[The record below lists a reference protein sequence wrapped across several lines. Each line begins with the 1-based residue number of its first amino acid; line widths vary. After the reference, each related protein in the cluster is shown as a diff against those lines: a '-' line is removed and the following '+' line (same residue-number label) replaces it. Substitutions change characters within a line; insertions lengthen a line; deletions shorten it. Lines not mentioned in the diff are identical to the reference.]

1 MSSKS
6 HSLNLY
12 DLETS
17 SEKFEID
24 VTSAK
29 VDIKTGGSQSVVF
42 NMPMKLVDAVGG
54 DIDSVSSKLHDIVST
69 AASNATTAS
78 TASALVQSNLSSYQ
92 ISNDASLAVVSQT
105 VTTNKAITDAS
116 ASSDAAARVQ
126 LQNDV
131 ETLITAEESSRIS
144 DVATLT
150 SSLATEVSNRQSAIS
165 SEASAR
171 SSADQAIT
179 DALAIESGRIDSILN
194 GADVNLDQ
202 FAEVVANYSSL
213 NTSALAQIASL
224 NSTVVSIQA
233 QLSELTSS

>member
-1 MSSKS
+1 MLLAVFDPSIF
-6 HSLNLY
+6 NLFFF
-12 DLETS
+12 T
-17 SEKFEID
+17 
-24 VTSAK
+24 
-29 VDIKTGGSQSVVF
+29 
-42 NMPMKLVDAVGG
+42 
-54 DIDSVSSKLHDIVST
+54 
-69 AASNATTAS
+69 S

-92 ISNDASLAVVSQT
+92 ISNDASLAIVSQT